1 MLNTRPVIGKIN
13 IVAKH
18 YDATLKFY
26 RLLGIEI
33 PDPTEQPL
41 GTLHTEANNPNGSD
55 FAIDNEA
62 LARIYN
68 AGWRTGHEG
77 SSIVLTAFVS
87 SRKEVDSTY
96 QNLVSAGYRGCQP
109 PYDAFWGARFA
120 IVCDPEGNDVGL
132 MSPIDEAFRSWPP
145 KHSPEP

>member
-1 MLNTRPVIGKIN
+1 MPNARPVIAKIN

-18 YDATLKFY
+18 YGETLKFY
-26 RLLGIEI
+26 RLLGVEI
-33 PDPTEQPL
+33 PDPMEQPS
-41 GTLHTEANNPNGSD
+41 GTLHAEANNPAGSD

-68 AGWRTGHEG
+68 AGWRTGRNC

-87 SRKEVDSTY
+87 SRKDVDSTY
-96 QNLVSAGYRGCQP
+96 QNLVSAGYRGRQV

-120 IVCDPEGNDVGL
+120 VVCDPEGNDVGL
-132 MSPIDEAFRSWPP
+132 MSPVDEALRCWPP
-145 KHSPEP
+145 KNSPER